1 MMNFLS
7 CSFWRSFGEAS
18 QLFPSDRDEIV
29 FCGRSNVGKST
40 LINKLCNNNKLA
52 RVSSTPGKTATIN
65 FYSAGDYYLVDLPG
79 YGFSKKSFSEKERWG
94 RLMESY
100 FSSSRRIKLAVL
112 LLDSR
117 RIPNDDDIDMINYF
131 LHYGVP
137 FAVVITKIDKLNVK
151 EYQEQISLIKDF
163 LAGSGC
169 TDIFA
174 YSSLDNDS
182 ITNLRE
188 KLTEVI
194 VI

>member
-1 MMNFLS
+1 MNFLS
-7 CSFWRSFGEAS
+7 CSFWKSFGEAS

-65 FYSAGDYYLVDLPG
+65 FYSTEDFYLVDLPG
-79 YGFSKKSFSEKERWG
+79 YGFSKKSYSEKERWG

-112 LLDSR
+112 LIDAR
-117 RIPNDDDIDMINYF
+117 RTPNDDDIDMINYF
-131 LHYGVP
+131 INYGVRY
-137 FAVVITKIDKLNVK
+137 AVVITKTDKLNVK
-151 EYQEQISLIKDF
+151 EYQKQFSLIKDI
-163 LAGSGC
+163 LNLYDCNEVLS
-169 TDIFA
+169 

-182 ITNLRE
+182 IINLRE
-188 KLTEVI
+188 KLEEVI
-194 VI
+194 VN

>member
-1 MMNFLS
+1 
-7 CSFWRSFGEAS
+7 
-18 QLFPSDRDEIV
+18 
-29 FCGRSNVGKST
+29 
-40 LINKLCNNNKLA
+40 
-52 RVSSTPGKTATIN
+52 
-65 FYSAGDYYLVDLPG
+65 
-79 YGFSKKSFSEKERWG
+79 
-94 RLMESY
+94 MESY

-131 LHYGVP
+131 IHYDVP

-163 LAGSGC
+163 LAGSRC

-182 ITNLRE
+182 IINLRE